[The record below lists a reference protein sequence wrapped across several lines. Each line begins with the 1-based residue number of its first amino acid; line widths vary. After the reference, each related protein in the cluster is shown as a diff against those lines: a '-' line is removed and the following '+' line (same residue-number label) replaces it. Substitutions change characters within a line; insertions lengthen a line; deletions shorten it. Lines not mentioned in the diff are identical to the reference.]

1 MIIAAVEITLYL
13 PWVHSLKEKR
23 MEVKSILQK
32 TQHHFHISA
41 AEVDYQEVQQTA
53 AIAFAIVTCTVGKAD
68 QILQNIIHYVQ
79 EHTQA
84 EITNIDRMIY

>member
-32 TQHHFHISA
+32 THHHFHISA